1 MIYILQAVKN
11 LKTFA
16 SFKQA
21 HDTFEISGAERP
33 QTQLQPP
40 GKTGLLCLSSL
51 FFSAQSSARS
61 PGRELRSG
69 QEWLAV
75 AGGSGRSLILLTKRR
90 LTKSRLFVSH
100 HHKKRTLILA
110 KRAKLTNSSSELF
123 VKPDEKPK
131 VDE

>member
-40 GKTGLLCLSSL
+40 GKTWLLRLSSL
-51 FFSAQSSARS
+51 FFSARSSARS

-75 AGGSGRSLILLTKRR
+75 VVAAGAAYLFGGRKKPCWWPEKIPRRR
-90 LTKSRLFVSH
+90 LISSAQ
-100 HHKKRTLILA
+100 LA
-110 KRAKLTNSSSELF
+110 SCCWVAGVVVVVVLLPEVYNS
-123 VKPDEKPK
+123 
-131 VDE
+131 

>member
-51 FFSAQSSARS
+51 FFSARSSAHS

-75 AGGSGRSLILLTKRR
+75 AAAAAARR
-90 LTKSRLFVSH
+90 APGATGPATASTTR
-100 HHKKRTLILA
+100 
-110 KRAKLTNSSSELF
+110 
-123 VKPDEKPK
+123 P
-131 VDE
+131 